1 MTTFPSQLQD
11 RLAKTIAS
19 TQRLVTNAH
28 QRLNAIGSQV
38 SALQPAVANTQNTL
52 LAVKTAVASVTVP
65 APSTGVGSYPVAA
78 LIPPADIIGYCDQT
92 YTGPV
97 AAPVAPTV
105 QSNWNTGSVN
115 NGQAPSSWNTTT
127 CAGNV
132 NQATW
137 NTGTSSSGPVAHT
150 HPMDHEHAMDHEHS
164 MDHTHTH
171 PHGHDAGSMGTDY
184 NVFVQQFN
192 ALLADFNLLASDHG
206 NLVATVADLQSQI
219 TTAVPS

>member
-1 MTTFPSQLQD
+1 MRGPGHRDPDHGSGWPDITTFPNQLQD

-28 QRLNAIGSQV
+28 QRLNTIGSQV

-65 APSTGVGSYPVAA
+65 APSTGTGSYPVAA
-78 LIPPADIIGYCDQT
+78 LIPPADVIGYCDQT

-97 AAPVAPTV
+97 TPPVTPTV
-105 QSNWNTGSVN
+105 QTSWNTGSVN
-115 NGQAPSSWNTTT
+115 NGQAP
-127 CAGNV
+127 G
-132 NQATW
+132 TW
-137 NTGTSSSGPVAHT
+137 NTSAASAGTAHT
-150 HPMDHEHAMDHEHS
+150 HPMDHMHA

-171 PHGHDAGSMGTDY
+171 PHGHDAGTLGTDY